1 MPDPLRGDF
10 RMDPATRNGA
20 RPSGK
25 VSSAFK
31 TTSGILLALLL
42 VAALLMGAAALFL
55 LPA

>member
-1 MPDPLRGDF
+1 MPVPLRGDF